1 MRALLCFG
9 GGAFKILRLAL
20 PKIGVGWMFALLSV
34 NFNRVTIKEL
44 GVAAVIVTVMSG
56 MHNFLSPFQVICG
69 RFADRRPILGLR
81 RTPLLL
87 LSALVT
93 SLVFLALPS
102 VAAALGAGSL
112 MAAVAGFALFVVF
125 GIGISAHGDSHH
137 ALIAETTHDRQR
149 GLVMSVVWTM
159 LILSTIASAITIKV
173 MMPDYT
179 PAAMQRLYNLTPWVV
194 IGSAALGVLGLE
206 RRLKGAEVAAAI
218 ARAQA
223 LAPAGN
229 PLRAALDLLRGQP
242 QVRTFF
248 LFLFLAIL
256 GIFLQDSILEVFG
269 GEVFG
274 MSPGETASFT
284 STWGGAV
291 LAAMLLVGLLSA
303 ITPISKKALALL
315 GGAGTAL
322 GLGLLT
328 LVALGGQ
335 RSLITPTLIVMGMST
350 GVFNVGA
357 LAMMLDMTLD
367 GATGLYMGMWG
378 VAQAFG
384 MGCAAIISGGLHTL
398 LIGSGLLSAQLGYTA
413 IFGLETVL
421 MVVSIAVLRG
431 VSVEEFRG
439 LTRSELVRT
448 IEASAAA

>member
-1 MRALLCFG
+1 MRSLLTFL
-9 GGAFKILRLAL
+9 GGAVKVLRLAL

-44 GVAAVIVTVMSG
+44 GVAAIIVTVMTG
-56 MHNFLSPFQVICG
+56 MHNFLSPFQVIFG

-87 LSALVT
+87 ASTLAA
-93 SLVFLALPS
+93 SLVFLALPA
-102 VAAALGAGSL
+102 VAQALGRAEWWAIPAGL
-112 MAAVAGFALFVVF
+112 LLFVVF
-125 GIGISAHGDSHH
+125 GVGVAAHGDSHH
-137 ALIAETTHDRQR
+137 ALIAETTGNRQR

-159 LILSTIASAITIKV
+159 LIVSTIASAITIRVV
-173 MMPDYT
+173 MPEYT
-179 PAAMQRLYNLTPWVV
+179 PEAMQRLYNLTPWVV
-194 IGSAALGVLGLE
+194 IGSALLGVLGLE
-206 RRLKGAEVAAAI
+206 RRLKGAELSATL
-218 ARAQA
+218 AQA
-223 LAPAGN
+223 RQLAPAGS
-229 PLRAALDLLRGQP
+229 PLRAAASLLREQP
-242 QVRTFF
+242 AVRTFF
-248 LFLFLAIL
+248 LFMFLSILAIF
-256 GIFLQDSILEVFG
+256 IQDSILEVFG

-291 LAAMLLVGLLSA
+291 LIAMLLVGLLSA
-303 ITPISKKALALL
+303 LFAIRKKTLAMV

-322 GLGLLT
+322 GLGMLT
-328 LVALGGQ
+328 VVALGGQ
-335 RSLITPTLIVMGMST
+335 RSLITPALVVMGLST

-357 LAMMLDMTLD
+357 LALMLDMTLE

-384 MGCAAIISGGLHTL
+384 MGCAAIVSGGLHSL
-398 LIGSGLLSAQLGYTA
+398 LIGSGLLDARAGYTA

-431 VSVEEFRG
+431 VSVEAFRG
-439 LTRSELVRT
+439 LTREELVRT
-448 IEASAAA
+448 IEASATA